1 MARFRP
7 RRTFRLVSHLREG
20 HREPLPGWKREEQG
34 LAHDLEERW
43 NTLHRHCADQSGHLR
58 LARLVRR
65 ITNGDYGVRESALA
79 ELELATQL
87 IRIGAKVTFLPESQ
101 ARTADLECR
110 FGRER
115 LFVEV
120 TAMVGSSGR
129 QRIPRRLLP
138 NDEWSEGTDPGAML
152 IHRVLAR
159 IQQKTKQLTDYADA
173 VVLSISI
180 PRADLRGERTVRSKV
195 LWLDLKALAGSVT
208 LLLTKLRMLSAVMTH
223 SGMSSRCL
231 PRLVRDWPRGTGR
244 TVETTTRLSTCA
256 DPHPESGCHCAPDR
270 TPAGRFLSAALKR
283 VPQLLQILSHHGIA
297 VLRRHFDSCAADR
310 SAFVNEVQL
319 VQRLGKRIVG
329 RRVGRLH
336 DDALSKCLGGFFEI
350 SIVHIGFP
358 QSEPRHFIIRI
369 HPQDFFERFN
379 SRIRHVSLSG

>member
-1 MARFRP
+1 
-7 RRTFRLVSHLREG
+7 
-20 HREPLPGWKREEQG
+20 
-34 LAHDLEERW
+34 
-43 NTLHRHCADQSGHLR
+43 
-58 LARLVRR
+58 
-65 ITNGDYGVRESALA
+65 
-79 ELELATQL
+79 
-87 IRIGAKVTFLPESQ
+87 
-101 ARTADLECR
+101 
-110 FGRER
+110 
-115 LFVEV
+115 
-120 TAMVGSSGR
+120 
-129 QRIPRRLLP
+129 
-138 NDEWSEGTDPGAML
+138 ML

-208 LLLTKLRMLSAVMTH
+208 LLLTKLRMLSAVMI
-223 SGMSSRCL
+223 SL
-231 PRLVRDWPRGTGR
+231 WD
-244 TVETTTRLSTCA
+244 VEPMPAQAGTRLANVELVERSKQQRGFPRVRILIQNPAATA
-256 DPHPESGCHCAPDR
+256 PPDR